1 MRRKSEA
8 VLRFESNDDGL
19 PKVVRAY
26 RDRYRAISQVLDDNL
41 KILTAV
47 HQDLLKLSEGDS
59 QGREGDYT
67 SENILRALIVQHLEG
82 LPFRD
87 AVIRIGS
94 EPFLQDFTRMR
105 KRPVMDYSFLDKC
118 FLAIAPTTWKRVN
131 ELLGQYG
138 VAEEAVST
146 NVIRTD
152 TTVVESNIHYP
163 TDASLLW
170 DTWRVASRL
179 LKRAME
185 IVPGCCL
192 HRLHDRKIKRLYLYV
207 TRYMPSKSA
216 SRQRKVK
223 ASFRTLIERT
233 EWIVAVAEEF
243 WAIQAGSRGHSA
255 LAAVALEL
263 QAYLPAMK
271 KVVAAARRAQVDGET
286 VPARERVFSL
296 FEQHTELI
304 KRGRREKPVEFGHKV
319 LLCESAEKFI
329 TDYAVYAQQEADCEL
344 TESVIDRHHLH
355 LPVERRGAASP
366 VLRGLRLRPAPPDG
380 RQHRQHDQRSR
391 DRLDPRDAP
400 GPRREPDEDRL
411 PRRHAHRGRLERRLR
426 DDPRLRVLR
435 RPQHLRERPGSLDR
449 RDPDGRG
456 FGVDPRRR
464 SLRPCVCDHPLAQ
477 PAELPEQLLEP
488 HGVPLRLPERGEL
501 LLASE

>member
-1 MRRKSEA
+1 MRRKKEA

-19 PKVVRAY
+19 PKVVRDY
-26 RDRYRAISQVLDDNL
+26 RDRYRAISQVLDDNP
-41 KILTAV
+41 KILAAI
-47 HQDLLKLSEGDS
+47 HKDILKLSEGDS

-67 SENILRALIVQHLEG
+67 SENILRALVVQHLEG

-94 EPFLQDFTRMR
+94 DPFLQDFLRMR
-105 KRPVMDYSFLDKC
+105 KRPVMDFTFLDKC
-118 FLAIAPTTWKRVN
+118 FLTIEPKTWKEVN

-138 VAEEAVST
+138 VAQEAVST

-152 TTVVESNIHYP
+152 TTVVESNIHHP

-185 IVPGCCL
+185 IVPGCCP

-223 ASFRTLIERT
+223 ESFRTLIERT
-233 EWIVAVAEEF
+233 DWIVAVAEEF
-243 WAIQAGSRGHSA
+243 CVIQAGERGNSA
-255 LAAVALEL
+255 LATVALEL
-263 QAYLPAMK
+263 QAYLSAMQT
-271 KVVAAARRAQVDGET
+271 VVSTARRAQVDGET

-304 KRGRREKPVEFGHKV
+304 KRGRRQKPVEFGHKI

-329 TDYAVYAQQEADCEL
+329 TDYEVYEKQEADCEL
-344 TESVIDRHHLH
+344 TESVIDRHEKL
-355 LPVERRGAASP
+355 LGERPEVLAADK
-366 VLRGLRLRPAPPDG
+366 GFCPAEAKFKELAERVDT
-380 RQHRQHDQRSR
+380 
-391 DRLDPRDAP
+391 LAI
-400 GPRREPDEDRL
+400 PRRMRDFVDKVLAHWQAFRAGIEGTISGLKRAFRL
-411 PRRHAHRGRLERRLR
+411 IRCFF
-426 DDPRLRVLR
+426 
-435 RPQHLRERPGSLDR
+435 
-449 RDPDGRG
+449 RG
-456 FGVDPRRR
+456 FRSFEAAVGLGVFCHN
-464 SLRPCVCDHPLAQ
+464 LIVLA
-477 PAELPEQLLEP
+477 EHEP
-488 HGVPLRLPERGEL
+488 G
-501 LLASE
+501 

>member
-1 MRRKSEA
+1 MRRKSEP

-26 RDRYRAISQVLDDNL
+26 RDRYRAISQVLDDNP

-87 AVIRIGS
+87 TAIRIGS

-118 FLAIAPTTWKRVN
+118 FLAIEPTTWKRVN

-138 VAEEAVST
+138 VAEETVST

-185 IVPGCCL
+185 IVPGCCP

-233 EWIVAVAEEF
+233 EWIVAVVEEF
-243 WAIQAGSRGHSA
+243 LAIQAGSRGHSA
-255 LAAVALEL
+255 LTAVALEL

-271 KVVAAARRAQVDGET
+271 KVVAAARRAQIDGET
-286 VPARERVFSL
+286 VPARQRVFSL
-296 FEQHTELI
+296 FESHTELI

-319 LLCESAEKFI
+319 LLCESVEKFI

-344 TESVIDRHHLH
+344 TESVIDRH
-355 LPVERRGAASP
+355 ERLFGERPEVVAADK
-366 VLRGLRLRPAPPDG
+366 GFCPAEAKYAELAERVDT
-380 RQHRQHDQRSR
+380 
-391 DRLDPRDAP
+391 LAI
-400 GPRREPDEDRL
+400 PRRMRDFVDKVLAHWQAFRAGIEGTISGLKRAFRLIRCFFRGFRSFNAAVGLGVFCHNLIVLAEQEPD
-411 PRRHAHRGRLERRLR
+411 
-426 DDPRLRVLR
+426 
-435 RPQHLRERPGSLDR
+435 
-449 RDPDGRG
+449 
-456 FGVDPRRR
+456 
-464 SLRPCVCDHPLAQ
+464 
-477 PAELPEQLLEP
+477 
-488 HGVPLRLPERGEL
+488 
-501 LLASE
+501 